1 MDVSLINPFLSA
13 ALNLFS
19 RMFGIDAQAG
29 TPYLLNAENRHR
41 WEISGILG
49 ITGDYHGI
57 VGFRLH
63 RILADKM
70 LTRSGITTESEA
82 ERLETVYGMIG
93 ELTNIIAGNASSEI
107 SHVSIE
113 VSPPAVIMGEN
124 HIIAWPKSIPVIG
137 IPFTTPNGPFEV
149 DVCFRRK

>member
-13 ALNLFS
+13 ALNIFS
-19 RMFGIDAQAG
+19 RMFFIEAQAG
-29 TPYLLNAENRHR
+29 TPYLSDENRHR

-49 ITGDYHGI
+49 ITGDFLGI

-70 LTRSGITTESEA
+70 LAKSGIKTESEE
-82 ERLETVYGMIG
+82 ERMETVYGMIG
-93 ELTNIIAGNASSEI
+93 ELTNIISGNAASEI
-107 SHVSIE
+107 KHVSIE

-137 IPFTTPNGPFEV
+137 IPFTTSSGPFEV
-149 DVCFRRK
+149 DVCFRKK